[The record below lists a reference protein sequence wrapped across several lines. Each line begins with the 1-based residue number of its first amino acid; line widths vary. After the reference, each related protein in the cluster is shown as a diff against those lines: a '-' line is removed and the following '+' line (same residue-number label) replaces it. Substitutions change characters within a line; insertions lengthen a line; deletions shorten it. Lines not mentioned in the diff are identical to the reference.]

1 MRVQWQEV
9 AMVVAIVWIF
19 SIVAQI
25 QQIGFWPS
33 LLAGLP
39 LGLLAGVAYWLLMPW
54 VIRWAA
60 RAGKPDGD
68 RTEENRPH
76 GGGPDGSPDPSD
88 EPSARR

>member
-25 QQIGFWPS
+25 QQIGFWQS

-39 LGLLAGVAYWLLMPW
+39 LGLLAGAFYWLTMPT
-54 VIRWAA
+54 ILRWAA
-60 RAGKPDGD
+60 KQK
-68 RTEENRPH
+68 ENEQ
-76 GGGPDGSPDPSD
+76 DN
-88 EPSARR
+88 ETKQ

>member
-9 AMVVAIVWIF
+9 AMVIAIVWIF

-25 QQIGFWPS
+25 RQIGFWPS

-39 LGLLAGVAYWLLMPW
+39 LGLLAGATYWLLMPW

-60 RAGKPDGD
+60 RGVKPNEEA
-68 RTEENRPH
+68 TEENLPPSERE
-76 GGGPDGSPDPSD
+76 GGDSDPSG
-88 EPSARR
+88 EQSARR

>member
-25 QQIGFWPS
+25 QQIGFWQS

-39 LGLLAGVAYWLLMPW
+39 LGLLAGAFYWLTMPA
-54 VIRWAA
+54 ILRWAA
-60 RAGKPDGD
+60 KGAKQKESEQDNE
-68 RTEENRPH
+68 TKQ
-76 GGGPDGSPDPSD
+76 
-88 EPSARR
+88 